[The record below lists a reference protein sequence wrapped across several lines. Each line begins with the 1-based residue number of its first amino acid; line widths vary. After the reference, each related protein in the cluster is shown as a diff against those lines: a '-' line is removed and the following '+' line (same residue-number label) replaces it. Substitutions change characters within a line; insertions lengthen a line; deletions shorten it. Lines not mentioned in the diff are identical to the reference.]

1 MANVQYPGDGCGG
14 SWHPSDFSH
23 YLERQAAWQRR
34 FARLEHNEVVLNGAE
49 HAGGHFC
56 CLGSSLSRACA
67 ARSDSFGRSWS
78 WTRCAVKHQGES
90 YLICRVSRV
99 CPGRY
104 NDALPRAVDA
114 FYVLD
119 TGDQGTREVHRKF
132 LVHFSVREE
141 VRYRVCDPK
150 FEISRRR
157 GHHTTLCLPCAPPLA
172 SPGTDHRPAGP
183 RSRLPRPRALPHGST
198 RTTCTDTPHSSRS
211 APPTST
217 HYLGQDYPLLRLD
230 PTDWD
235 APLSAL

>member
-119 TGDQGTREVHRKF
+119 TSDQGTREVHRKF

-157 GHHTTLCLPCAPPLA
+157 TTTLCLPCAPPLA